1 MGPTLSRTEGRKNV
15 TDKKPRLRLGLSTGS
30 IAWLAITLIF
40 AAVAV
45 ASLVFPPE
53 RPSSGPALV
62 AGFDLQG
69 HRGARG
75 LAPENTLPGFEAAL
89 AVGVTTLEMDAGM
102 TRDGVLVVH
111 HNRRLNPDRTRG
123 PGGAWL
129 DAEAPAPALV
139 DLDAQALAAY
149 DVGRPRPEGKSAERF
164 PEQRGLDGVAIP
176 TLEAVLARAEALS
189 GSDLRYNIETKI
201 SPEDPETSPDPESF
215 ALALVALLQGAG
227 LTERA
232 AVQSFDWRSLQAV
245 QAQAPE
251 IATVYLTAEQDW
263 LDNVQRGR
271 DGVSPWTAGLDVDR
285 YGASVPRLIAEA
297 GGAVWSPYY
306 RDLREAELREARR
319 LGLRVV
325 VWTVNDPDDMASL
338 IELGVDGIITDY
350 PDRLR
355 AVMEVRGMTLPPR
368 FPADGAG
375 E

>member
-1 MGPTLSRTEGRKNV
+1 MS
-15 TDKKPRLRLGLSTGS
+15 DKKPPRRAGMSKGS
-30 IAWLAITLIF
+30 IAWLATMLVF

-45 ASLVFPPE
+45 ATLVFPPE
-53 RPSSGPALV
+53 HPSSGPVRLV
-62 AGFDLQG
+62 GFDLQG

-102 TRDGVLVVH
+102 TRDGVIVVH
-111 HNRRLNPDRTRG
+111 HDRRLNPDRTRG

-129 DAEAPAPALV
+129 DAEQPAPALTA
-139 DLDAQALAAY
+139 LDAAALADY
-149 DVGRPRPEGKSAERF
+149 DVGSPRPEGKSAERF

-176 TLEAVLARAEALS
+176 TLEAVLARAEGLTD
-189 GSDLRYNIETKI
+189 GGLRYNIETKI
-201 SPEDPETSPDPESF
+201 SPADPETSPDPEAF
-215 ALALVALLQGAG
+215 ASALVALLRRAG
-227 LTERA
+227 LTDRA
-232 AVQSFDWRSLQAV
+232 TVQSFDWRSLQAV

-251 IATVYLTAEQDW
+251 IATVYLTAERDW
-263 LDNVQRGR
+263 LDNLQRGE

-285 YGASVPRLIAEA
+285 YEASAPRLIAEA

-306 RDLREAELREARR
+306 RDLREAELREAHR

-325 VWTVNDPDDMASL
+325 VWTVNDPDDMESL

-355 AVMEVRGMTLPPR
+355 AVMEEKGMTLPPR
-368 FPADGAG
+368 FPADGASD
-375 E
+375 

>member
-1 MGPTLSRTEGRKNV
+1 MSN
-15 TDKKPRLRLGLSTGS
+15 KKPRRRAGVSKSS
-30 IAWLAITLIF
+30 IAWLAITLVF

-45 ASLVFPPE
+45 ATLLFPPE
-53 RPSSGPALV
+53 RTTSGPALQV
-62 AGFDLQG
+62 GFDLQG

-89 AVGVTTLEMDAGM
+89 AIGVTTLEMDAGM

-111 HNRRLNPDRTRG
+111 HDRRLNPDRTRG

-129 DAEAPAPALV
+129 DGARPAPALLA
-139 DLDAQALAAY
+139 LDAAALAAY

-164 PEQRGLDGVAIP
+164 PEQEGLDSVAIP

-189 GSDLRYNIETKI
+189 AGAMRYNIETKI
-201 SPEDPETSPDPESF
+201 SPAEPETSPDPEAF
-215 ALALVALLQGAG
+215 AAALVALLRGNGLAG
-227 LTERA
+227 RA
-232 AVQSFDWRSLQAV
+232 SVQSFDWRSLRAV

-251 IATVYLTAEQDW
+251 IATVYLTAERDW
-263 LDNVQRGR
+263 LDNLRRGEE
-271 DGVSPWTAGLDVDR
+271 GASPWTAGLDVDR
-285 YGASVPRLIAEA
+285 YEASAPRLIAEA

-325 VWTVNDPDDMASL
+325 VWTVNDLDDMASL
-338 IELGVDGIITDY
+338 IDLGVDGIITDY

-355 AVMEVRGMTLPPR
+355 AVMEAKGMALPPR
-368 FPADGAG
+368 FAAD